1 MSSDSARKL
10 HPQERAV
17 LISLGSSG
25 ESTDE
30 SIAKAAMLSLDAVNK
45 AGLWLKLKGLIDYR
59 DEKSFSISL
68 TPEGRNYAKNG
79 LPEKALLKLSEK
91 GASLKQLKE
100 KLPELKIA
108 LAWAKRNGWIEI
120 QKGGIKITKEGKL
133 ALARKTDTEK
143 SLETGRVQD
152 ERTLAELKS
161 RRLVT
166 VSEMRKKT
174 FILTSEGRKLIPQL
188 ALSKEEIGQ
197 LSPQDLK
204 TGRWKEKH
212 FRPYDISTPVPTAV
226 PAKIHPYV
234 QFMNYTRQKL
244 IALGFKEVKGPYVE
258 TEFWNSDSLF
268 MPQDHPARGIHDIFR
283 IKSPST
289 GEVRDKLVLQRVAE
303 THRNGWTTGSAG
315 WGAWNPEQT
324 LKLVLRSQ
332 TTSVSARTLAGGA
345 GYGKFFT
352 IDRVFRPDVIDTTHS
367 LEFYQCEGIVVGE
380 GMNLRHLLGYL
391 EMFGKEIAG
400 AKEVRFRPG
409 YFPFTEPSVE
419 LDGLVNG
426 KWMELAGSGIFR
438 PEVTRP
444 LGVDVP
450 VLAWGIGFGRLA
462 MIKLGI
468 TDSRDLFNHDLE
480 WLKNK
485 RLVY

>member
-1 MSSDSARKL
+1 MSADSGRKL

-17 LISLGSSG
+17 LVSLGSSG
-25 ESTDE
+25 ESSGE
-30 SIAKAAMLSLDAVNK
+30 SIARDTGLSLDAVNK
-45 AGLWLKLKGLIDYR
+45 AGLWLKLKGLIEYR
-59 DEKSFSISL
+59 DEKSFSIAL
-68 TPEGRNYAKNG
+68 TPEGKDYAKNG
-79 LPEKALLKLSEK
+79 LPEKLLLKLCEK
-91 GASLKQLKE
+91 GATLRQLKE
-100 KLPELKIA
+100 KIPELTIA
-108 LAWAKRNGWIEI
+108 LAWAKRNGWIDI
-120 QKGGIKITKEGKL
+120 QKGAIKITKEGKL
-133 ALARKTDTEK
+133 ALSRKTETEK
-143 SLETGRVQD
+143 SLETGSVQD
-152 ERTLAELKS
+152 ESVLAELKS

-166 VSEMRKKT
+166 VSETRRKT
-174 FILTSEGRKLIPQL
+174 FMLTPAGKNLIPQL
-188 ALSKEEIGQ
+188 GALREEIGQ

-204 TGRWKEKH
+204 TGAWKEKQ

-226 PAKIHPYV
+226 PAKMHPYV

-244 IALGFKEVKGPYVE
+244 IALGFREVKGPYVE

-283 IKSPST
+283 VKSPAA
-289 GEVRDKLVLQRVAE
+289 GEVKDKLVLQRVAE
-303 THRNGWTTGSAG
+303 THKNGWTTGSKG
-315 WGAWNPEQT
+315 WGSWNPEQT

-332 TTSVSARTLAGGA
+332 TTAVSARTLAGGA
-345 GYGKFFT
+345 RHGKFFT
-352 IDRVFRPDVIDTTHS
+352 IDRNFRPDVIDATHS

-391 EMFGKEIAG
+391 KMFGEEIAG

-426 KWMELAGSGIFR
+426 KWIELAGSGIFR

-480 WLKNK
+480 WLKNQK
-485 RLVY
+485 LVY

>member
-10 HPQERAV
+10 HPQERLV
-17 LISLGSSG
+17 LLSLKSG
-25 ESTDE
+25 EATD
-30 SIAKAAMLSLDAVNK
+30 KGVAAATGLPVAAVNK
-45 AGLWLKLKGLIDYR
+45 AGLWLRLKGLIEYR
-59 DEKSFSISL
+59 DEKTFSISL

-79 LPEKALLKLSEK
+79 LPEKILLKLSEK
-91 GASLKQLKE
+91 GATLGQLKE
-100 KLPELKIA
+100 KILELTIA
-108 LAWAKRNGWIEI
+108 LAWAKRSGWIEI
-120 QKGGIKITKEGKL
+120 DRGRIKLTAEGKS
-133 ALARKTDTEK
+133 ALSRKTELEKALEAGETEDENVLSQLKARK
-143 SLETGRVQD
+143 
-152 ERTLAELKS
+152 
-161 RRLVT
+161 LVT
-166 VSEMRKKT
+166 VTESKEKT
-174 FILTSEGRKLIPQL
+174 FMLTAEGRKLIPEL
-188 ALSKEEIGQ
+188 AAAKQEIGQ
-197 LSPQDLK
+197 LTPQDLR
-204 TGRWKEKH
+204 TGGWREKQ
-212 FRPYDISTPVPTAV
+212 FRPYDINTPVPTAV
-226 PAKIHPYV
+226 PAKMHPYV

-244 IALGFKEVKGPYVE
+244 IALGFREVKGPYVE
-258 TEFWNSDSLF
+258 TEFWNSDALF

-283 IKSPST
+283 VKSPAT
-289 GEVRDKLVLQRVAE
+289 GEVKDKLVLQRVAE
-303 THRNGWTTGSAG
+303 THRNGWTTGSVG

-332 TTSVSARTLAGGA
+332 TTAVSARTLAAGA
-345 GYGKFFT
+345 RHGKFFT
-352 IDRVFRPDVIDTTHS
+352 IDRNFRPDVIDATHS

-391 EMFGKEIAG
+391 KMFGEEIAG
-400 AKEVRFRPG
+400 AEKVRFRPG

-462 MIKLGI
+462 MIKMGI

-480 WLKNK
+480 WLKNQK
-485 RLVY
+485 IVI